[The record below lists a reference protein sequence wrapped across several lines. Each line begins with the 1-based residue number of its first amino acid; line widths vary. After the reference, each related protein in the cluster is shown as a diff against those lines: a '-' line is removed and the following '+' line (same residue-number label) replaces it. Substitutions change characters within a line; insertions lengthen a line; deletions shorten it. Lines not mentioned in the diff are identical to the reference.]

1 MLVPPRRAES
11 CPRAR
16 HANVQHRR
24 VVGPGPWQRL
34 RGHVVHRDAP
44 ARRVVQPLPQTTAG
58 LVRAW
63 AWVGL
68 RDHGAL
74 EPHGATE
81 ANLWSGLHRYL
92 RTVLAWTGLA
102 FHGILLR
109 TETLLSTECEIGLV
123 GVLGSFAAIRLI
135 GAWRRYGIA
144 AEEGR
149 ILVAPSHGEFRRGLK
164 PSDVRGVSL
173 SFLNPLRRHATE
185 CLCSPLDVREVSEN
199 N

>member
-24 VVGPGPWQRL
+24 VVGPGPGQRL

-44 ARRVVQPLPQTTAG
+44 ARRVVQPLPQTAAG

-63 AWVGL
+63 ARVGL

-74 EPHGATE
+74 EPLGAAETD
-81 ANLWSGLHRYL
+81 LWGGLYRRL
-92 RTVLAWTGLA
+92 RVVLARARLA
-102 FHGILLR
+102 LRGVLLR
-109 TETLLSTECEIGLV
+109 AEALLVAESEIGRV
-123 GVLGSFAAIRLI
+123 GVLGVVAATSLIR
-135 GAWRRYGIA
+135 ARRRHGVG